1 MPRRRERSVLGCRS
15 AAALTFDP
23 TTDRL
28 NARMTVAGVALGLTP
43 AGGAADADAED
54 EPE

>member
-1 MPRRRERSVLGCRS
+1 
-15 AAALTFDP
+15 
-23 TTDRL
+23 
-28 NARMTVAGVALGLTP
+28 MTVAGVALGLTP